1 MQSGT
6 TGINSIRI
14 YNVEKQS
21 LDHDPEGIF
30 IRKWVPE
37 LRKLPNY
44 LIHNPWKINFIEEKD
59 FDFKLSSNY
68 VLPIIDNKIKTN
80 LAKEKM
86 WGIKNSREA
95 KEISREI
102 VKKHASLKRN

>member
-1 MQSGT
+1 MPSNIQSF
-6 TGINSIRI
+6 NSI
-14 YNVEKQS
+14 K
-21 LDHDPEGIF
+21 
-30 IRKWVPE
+30 
-37 LRKLPNY
+37 
-44 LIHNPWKINFIEEKD
+44 
-59 FDFKLSSNY
+59 
-68 VLPIIDNKIKTN
+68 PIIDNKIKTN